1 MGFDDRPANGG
12 KRDQSYLPA
21 RQVLFVVQLSI
32 TGYQNVETAGVRNV
46 RKLAMFQTGPGSSER
61 LVLKKMLPQTV
72 RKVFI
77 EQHLHGVN

>member
-21 RQVLFVVQLSI
+21 RQVLFVVQRSI
-32 TGYQNVETAGVRNV
+32 TGYHI
-46 RKLAMFQTGPGSSER
+46 GSSER

>member
-1 MGFDDRPANGG
+1 M
-12 KRDQSYLPA
+12 
-21 RQVLFVVQLSI
+21 VQRSI
-32 TGYQNVETAGVRNV
+32 TGYQNVETASVRNV
-46 RKLAMFQTGPGSSER
+46 QKLAVFQTGPAHIGGSER